1 MLLSILGCVLGRVTA
16 ATEPDPAS
24 QKLAAAAD
32 ITGGG
37 LVPVN
42 ISRNRRRLPGRL
54 ASARPRAENGE
65 MLLELLITVSIVTI
79 CVIGLV
85 GALGSNFKFSAVSRQ
100 ITNADQVLA
109 RYGEAIAAAPYE
121 ACGGPA
127 PYAQLG
133 NDAIP
138 SADLPNNVTVGAP
151 GGITD
156 GPLAF
161 ALSVESVQYWNQD
174 TAPATFATAC
184 PSSDRGVQMVM
195 LRAVSGD
202 GSLTRRTFIVKRA
215 P

>member
-1 MLLSILGCVLGRVTA
+1 MKMC
-16 ATEPDPAS
+16 
-24 QKLAAAAD
+24 
-32 ITGGG
+32 
-37 LVPVN
+37 
-42 ISRNRRRLPGRL
+42 RNRRRLLGRL
-54 ASARPRAENGE
+54 ASARPRTERGE
-65 MLLELLITVSIVTI
+65 LLLELLITVSIVTI

-100 ITNADQVLA
+100 ITNADQVLV

-121 ACGGPA
+121 ACSGTQ
-127 PYAQLG
+127 PYAQLA

-151 GGITD
+151 GAISD

-174 TAPATFATAC
+174 TSPATFATAC
-184 PSSDRGVQMVM
+184 PPTDRGVQIVT
-195 LRAVSGD
+195 LRAVSGE